1 MRRIESQALDRPR
14 NHCDA
19 NERETKSVSGQ
30 RRPDLTHGQRKWCL
44 LRRYFLPRIMPTG
57 KQMNNT
63 RVELGAA
70 LNDLLERQGR
80 EPSNQ
85 LASGF
90 PQMDEVIGGFTPGE
104 LIVLADRPSMGRGL
118 VLTRIIDSVAIEQGL
133 PVLIFFSDF
142 GIDQY
147 CRRIGMQFPDF
158 GGLGRARGSDL
169 QAKYRRCVSYLVEKY
184 RVAPIVVDNRVGLS
198 VKKIRRQVE
207 MICNRQESIGLVV
220 VTNSD
225 SLDLRKY
232 GTSRYDQLL
241 GLSKELKKLAL
252 RFDCPV
258 LVESEVSRRLEN
270 RKRKNMRPLLR
281 DLCSRGA
288 LAKHADKLLFVYNHQ
303 VYFPDASPQ
312 REIIIGKNRTGS
324 IGSVVINEDQIF
336 TSVEPQQN
344 PLE

>member
-1 MRRIESQALDRPR
+1 
-14 NHCDA
+14 
-19 NERETKSVSGQ
+19 
-30 RRPDLTHGQRKWCL
+30 
-44 LRRYFLPRIMPTG
+44 
-57 KQMNNT
+57 MNNT

-90 PQMDEVIGGFTPGE
+90 PQMDEIIGGFTPGE